1 MSSINVEPYHM
12 RIKLVFLPSI
22 KCDIGSNE
30 NVYAIMID
38 GYILSTDGSL
48 FTIDGSL
55 FMCLNGY
62 VLEKRTDA

>member
-1 MSSINVEPYHM
+1 M
-12 RIKLVFLPSI
+12 FLPSI

-55 FMCLNGY
+55 FMYLNGY